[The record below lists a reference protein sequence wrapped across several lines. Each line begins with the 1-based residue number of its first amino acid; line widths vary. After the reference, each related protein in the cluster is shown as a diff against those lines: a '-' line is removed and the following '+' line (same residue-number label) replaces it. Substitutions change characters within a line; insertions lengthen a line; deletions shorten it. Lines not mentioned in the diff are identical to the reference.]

1 MKNLFF
7 SLIAL
12 LLFTFTSNSQSVRDF
27 LVKSQTTVTKTSKDG
42 FYLNNVSKLVLPSGI
57 KINGENF
64 QLYTLNDSNFQ
75 MIEIPVLSDTK
86 IVNLLFV
93 VLDVKLNKTSVI
105 YKNHQKEIYTFYSST
120 LEKQYD
126 IKFSNG
132 TTNFTNYT
140 GKVDCYYQCRSKAW
154 RNIESDFLSDF
165 ACSFNPC
172 GAAIALYCAGLCY

>member
-7 SLIAL
+7 STIAL
-12 LLFTFTSNSQSVRDF
+12 LLFTFTSNSQSVIDF
-27 LVKSQTTVTKTSKDG
+27 LVKSQTTVTKNSNDR

-93 VLDVKLNKTSVI
+93 VLDVKLNKTTVI

-132 TTNFTNYT
+132 TTTFVNYSS
-140 GKVDCYYQCRSKAW
+140 KFNCYKACRDDAW
-154 RNIESDFLSDF
+154 GIIASDFISDF

-172 GAAIALYCAGLCY
+172 GAGIALYCAGKC